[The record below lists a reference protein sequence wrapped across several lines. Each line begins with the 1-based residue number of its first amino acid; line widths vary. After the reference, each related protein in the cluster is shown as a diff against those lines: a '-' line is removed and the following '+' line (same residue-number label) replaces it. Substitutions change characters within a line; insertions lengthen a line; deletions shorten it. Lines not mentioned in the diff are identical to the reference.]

1 MKTSMRATGPMHLL
15 GAFYA
20 AMAGLALYGQS
31 DGLMTW
37 LGVDRVWALA
47 VAVAVELLAAV
58 LFAFADWRRTHHG
71 ERAVAAR
78 LLSVVVALGVAAMNY
93 YGHHGVGDTAVYTGA
108 SLAGYSVW
116 VLHTE
121 ARRRDA
127 LRAANRLPAQ
137 PPVYG
142 LALWLRTPGLV
153 ARARQ
158 LAIADPTLGVHDSIV
173 AAETE
178 AATAVRRR
186 ATVAALRVLVAQD
199 LDPVTARVTLASC
212 DLDQV
217 AAGIADGIDYDRL
230 TERIVANIAPVW
242 LGKPA
247 ELPPVESR
255 RRKAIEASPSGDVPE
270 EGSQVVSRRA
280 SDTKQA
286 RRPIEVTR
294 AMAREKLAEPG
305 MTRAAA
311 AKFLR
316 ITPRRLRAILNEP
329 TGEHPV
335 VTVPDS
341 IGIRSAWVER
351 ANGHDI
357 LADPLPV

>member
-31 DGLMTW
+31 DGLMAW
-37 LGVDRVWALA
+37 IGVDRFWALA

-142 LALWLRTPGLV
+142 LALWLRSPGLV
-153 ARARQ
+153 SRARQ
-158 LAIADPTLGVHDSIV
+158 LAIADPTLGVHDSIA
-173 AAETE
+173 AAEAE
-178 AATAVRRR
+178 AATAARRR

-212 DLDQV
+212 DLDEV

-230 TERIVANIAPVW
+230 TDRIVAKIAPVW
-242 LGKPA
+242 TTAPA
-247 ELPPVESR
+247 EVPAVEPR
-255 RRKAIEASPSGDVPE
+255 RRKAIDPSSDSDVPE
-270 EGSQVVSRRA
+270 EASQVGRRRKPEP
-280 SDTKQA
+280 KQS

-294 AMAREKLAEPG
+294 KMAREKLAEDG
-305 MTRAAA
+305 MTKAAA
-311 AKFLR
+311 AKFLG

-335 VTVPDS
+335 VTVPDRVD
-341 IGIRSAWVER
+341 IRSAWVER
-351 ANGHDI
+351 ANGHDV
-357 LADPLPV
+357 LADASV